1 MKTYTIIDAPLTV
14 KVKDEK
20 ELIEKMKETTPFF
33 YKQSITEFMA
43 GVAERTGIIQGVA
56 IDTSSHKAF
65 VESSIK
71 AGLIKRGGISL
82 SKKRRK

>member
-1 MKTYTIIDAPLTV
+1 MKTYTILDAPLTV

-20 ELIEKMKETTPFF
+20 QLIEKMKETTPFF

-43 GVAERTGIIQGVA
+43 GVAERTSSAQGVS

-65 VESSIK
+65 IEGCIK
-71 AGLIKRGGISL
+71 VGLIKRGGISL
-82 SKKRRK
+82 SKKSKK